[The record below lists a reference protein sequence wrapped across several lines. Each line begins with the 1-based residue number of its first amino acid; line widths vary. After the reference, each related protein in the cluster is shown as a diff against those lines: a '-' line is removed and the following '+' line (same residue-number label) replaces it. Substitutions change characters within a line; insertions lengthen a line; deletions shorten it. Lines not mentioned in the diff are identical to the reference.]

1 MVHSCRHA
9 FYNTPREVVL
19 TIFAEDVLV
28 QGVVVDFGDQKVC
41 STYLTSVILMLLA
54 DCIH

>member
-1 MVHSCRHA
+1 
-9 FYNTPREVVL
+9 VL